1 MHEKY
6 HPTLSKYPK
15 GLPSDKRSVPGTK
28 KNRKQKQICIFQT
41 HFQYQPTILREILQ
55 NLASNSKSSRNL
67 DKKFLLK
74 GRFTNSNQNHLQ
86 PFPKPHPSS
95 LVLRNAFYFSSKRL
109 DTSTHF
115 YRARLLHPQNTQ
127 NLPPKSDLKDSNLQS
142 IFALPKIQMSI
153 KSGFYYIKIAKS
165 IQTYPTTFVS
175 KQNGRQRRQKLN
187 FFIEFSNFSQN
198 F

>member
-1 MHEKY
+1 MSSKNDALWSKSNHKSKQMHDKY
-6 HPTLSKYPK
+6 HQTFPKYPK
-15 GLPSDKRSVPGTK
+15 QLPSKKPSVPGTK
-28 KNRKQKQICIFQT
+28 KNRKQKTIGFFQR
-41 HFQYQPTILREILQ
+41 HFEFESMVLRQTLE
-55 NLASNSKSSRNL
+55 NSVKNSKSSPNL

-95 LVLRNAFYFSSKRL
+95 LVLRNAFYLSSKRL

-153 KSGFYYIKIAKS
+153 K
-165 IQTYPTTFVS
+165 
-175 KQNGRQRRQKLN
+175 
-187 FFIEFSNFSQN
+187 
-198 F
+198 